1 VCVFKFSKPPATSPT
16 PPSDAPN
23 KCVITTINLKCII
36 YTIFTLFC
44 ISFHR
49 SNSLSQKNIQKLRT
63 LRHPFVVTYVDSI
76 ELDEASV
83 LVTESC
89 RPLETWL
96 KEYRSRMTDH
106 SPEGHAAVLQ
116 YKTCYSMHYLVQFF
130 DQILLHCVVLFF
142 IVLK

>member
-1 VCVFKFSKPPATSPT
+1 MQ
-16 PPSDAPN
+16 
-23 KCVITTINLKCII
+23 LKKIKL
-36 YTIFTLFC
+36 YNF
-44 ISFHR
+44 R

-76 ELDEASV
+76 DLDEASV

-106 SPEGHAAVLQ
+106 SPEGHAAVCH
-116 YKTCYSMHYLVQFF
+116 K
-130 DQILLHCVVLFF
+130 ILLIFCEIFYFVHFF
-142 IVLK
+142 YYN